1 MSPVKSHESRFPVKR
16 RFPSHTAGA
25 PRSSQRECS
34 RRRHADRAGCGSRW
48 VGIVGRAMVMHS
60 VLCHCAAHPAQ
71 GPLRMCLLTPLAPTL
86 GTPRCIMVT
95 WLSVRVCCSSWQV
108 SIGLL
113 STSPGSGLPGGLY
126 LQGGAHAPQVLQVSA
141 GPVHSLKP
149 QASHGARTRHAR
161 HSQAAIASDT
171 ACAVNFM
178 QPLDRWLTSAHLQRL
193 RGAARRCA
201 APGEAAK
208 WQLDV
213 PQAYDRGRGA
223 QVACGERRVACLCGH
238 LAGCLCR
245 VWRKIGDVSGA
256 IARVSVGL
264 SGSC

>member
-1 MSPVKSHESRFPVKR
+1 MSLRCASSARSASHVPADPARPHSRDPEVHHGDMALR
-16 RFPSHTAGA
+16 ARVLLVMAGQYRPA
-25 PRSSQRECS
+25 LHLTGQRAS
-34 RRRHADRAGCGSRW
+34 
-48 VGIVGRAMVMHS
+48 
-60 VLCHCAAHPAQ
+60 L
-71 GPLRMCLLTPLAPTL
+71 
-86 GTPRCIMVT
+86 
-95 WLSVRVCCSSWQV
+95 
-108 SIGLL
+108 
-113 STSPGSGLPGGLY
+113 GLPGGLY

-223 QVACGERRVACLCGH
+223 QVACGERRVACLCGR
-238 LAGCLCR
+238 LAGCLR
-245 VWRKIGDVSGA
+245 PRLAKNW
-256 IARVSVGL
+256 
-264 SGSC
+264 